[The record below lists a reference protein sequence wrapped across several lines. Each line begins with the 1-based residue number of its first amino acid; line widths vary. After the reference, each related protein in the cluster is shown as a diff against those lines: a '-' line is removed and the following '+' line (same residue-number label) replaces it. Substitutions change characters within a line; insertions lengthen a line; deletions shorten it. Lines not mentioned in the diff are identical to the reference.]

1 MLILYDFGCTV
12 FVAYCDFFVISLFV
26 ATWVALRNLAYIL
39 RFVILLNVQHRF
51 PVDGYANI

>member
-12 FVAYCDFFVISLFV
+12 FVAYCDFFVISLFRCDLGC
-26 ATWVALRNLAYIL
+26 LRNLAYIL
-39 RFVILLNVQHRF
+39 RFVILLNIQHRF

>member
-1 MLILYDFGCTV
+1 MTLDAPFLSHIATFLLYV
-12 FVAYCDFFVISLFV
+12 FFV

-51 PVDGYANI
+51 PVD